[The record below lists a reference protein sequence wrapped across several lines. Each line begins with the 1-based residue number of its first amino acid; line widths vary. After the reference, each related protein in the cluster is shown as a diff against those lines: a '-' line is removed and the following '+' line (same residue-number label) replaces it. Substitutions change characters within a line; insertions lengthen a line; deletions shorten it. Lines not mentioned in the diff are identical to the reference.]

1 MTMTR
6 RSLIKRQKIL
16 NGQSKMANAK
26 KLATHDT
33 QDEDKQNKNIFNS
46 LTDHCL
52 TFIQQYFS
60 SIQEA
65 NTLNNI

>member
-1 MTMTR
+1 MIR

-26 KLATHDT
+26 KLATYDT
-33 QDEDKQNKNIFNS
+33 QDEDKQNKNTSNS

-52 TFIQQYFS
+52 TFIEQYFS